1 MALDA
6 LFDDPRQ
13 QGLLALGL
21 GLLNSRGTFGQG
33 LGQAGQQAMGVMQQA
48 REQQRLRG
56 MQDIQ
61 QQMAQMQLQN
71 AQREAAKQTQLE
83 ALRGQF
89 TRSPA
94 QQALAGGGGPT
105 AANAEKLASAQP
117 SFDSAGFADAV
128 GAVDPMMALQMR
140 AALQK
145 DEAPVALAKGGKL
158 VTRAGKV
165 LADNPD
171 APDLPSAVRE
181 YEYAKGQG
189 YSGSFQ
195 QFQLEQKKAGASVS
209 NTVVNTGQRGFDN
222 TLKLRGD
229 FRSEPIYKAHQE
241 VQSAYSQIQ
250 QALKAGTPIGDTAA
264 ATKVMKLLDPGSV
277 VRESELGMAMSATGL
292 GDRLQ
297 NYAQNI
303 VSGNKLT
310 PKQRQEF
317 QALADGL
324 FTESAKQY
332 NSKRGEYQGIATRNG
347 LNVPDVVGTDAV
359 IPGGT
364 PTGKSVKRTGMYQG
378 RKVVE
383 YTDGTVDYAD

>member
-33 LGQAGQQAMGVMQQA
+33 LGQAGQQAMGVMQEA
-48 REQQRLRG
+48 RQRQRLAS

-89 TRSPA
+89 TRTPA

-105 AANAEKLASAQP
+105 AANAEKLQTTQP
-117 SFDSAGFADAV
+117 GFDYAGYADAL
-128 GAVDPMMALQMR
+128 GSIDPAAAITMR
-140 AALQK
+140 AALEK
-145 DEAPVALAKGGKL
+145 DNTPIALGKGGAL

-165 LADNPD
+165 LASNPD
-171 APDLPSAVRE
+171 APELPSAVRE

-189 YSGSFQ
+189 YKGTFQ
-195 QFQLEQKKAGASVS
+195 QFQVEQKRAGANVS
-209 NTVVNTGQRGFDN
+209 NLTVNTGQRGFDN

-277 VRESELGMAMSATGL
+277 VRESELGMAMAATGL

-297 NYAQNI
+297 NYAKNI

-310 PKQRQEF
+310 PKQRTEF
-317 QALADGL
+317 QQLADAL
-324 FTESAKQY
+324 FAESAKQY
-332 NSKRGEYQGIATRNG
+332 NGKRGEYQGIAQRNG
-347 LNVPDVVGTDAV
+347 LNVPDVVGADV
-359 IPGGT
+359 QIPGT
-364 PTGKSVKRTGMYQG
+364 QPAGKAVKRTGMYQG

>member
-1 MALDA
+1 
-6 LFDDPRQ
+6 
-13 QGLLALGL
+13 
-21 GLLNSRGTFGQG
+21 
-33 LGQAGQQAMGVMQQA
+33 
-48 REQQRLRG
+48 
-56 MQDIQ
+56 
-61 QQMAQMQLQN
+61 MQLQN

-89 TRSPA
+89 TRTPA

-105 AANAEKLASAQP
+105 AANAEKLQTTQP
-117 SFDSAGFADAV
+117 GFDYAGYADAL
-128 GAVDPMMALQMR
+128 GSIDPAAAITMR
-140 AALQK
+140 AALEK
-145 DEAPVALAKGGKL
+145 DNTPIALGKGGAL

-165 LADNPD
+165 LASNPD
-171 APDLPSAVRE
+171 APELPSAVRE

-189 YSGSFQ
+189 YKGTFQ
-195 QFQLEQKKAGASVS
+195 QFQVEQKRAGANVS
-209 NTVVNTGQRGFDN
+209 NLTVNTGQRGFDN

-277 VRESELGMAMSATGL
+277 VRESELGMAMAATGL

-297 NYAQNI
+297 NYAKNI

-310 PKQRQEF
+310 PKQRTEF
-317 QALADGL
+317 QQLADAL
-324 FTESAKQY
+324 FAESAKQY
-332 NSKRGEYQGIATRNG
+332 NGKRGEYQGIAQRNG
-347 LNVPDVVGTDAV
+347 LNVPDVVGADV
-359 IPGGT
+359 QIPGT
-364 PTGKSVKRTGMYQG
+364 QPAGKAVKRTGMYQG

>member
-1 MALDA
+1 MAFDA

-61 QQMAQMQLQN
+61 QQMAQMQLEN
-71 AQREAAKQTQLE
+71 ARRDAGRQTQLE

-89 TRSPA
+89 SRSPA
-94 QQALAGGGGPT
+94 QQVLAGGGGPT
-105 AANAEKLASAQP
+105 AANAEKLQTAQP
-117 SFDSAGFADAV
+117 GFDFAGYSEALA
-128 GAVDPMMALQMR
+128 GVDPMMALQMR
-140 AALQK
+140 SALQK
-145 DEAPVALAKGGKL
+145 DETPVALGKGGKL
-158 VTRAGKV
+158 VTRTGKV

-189 YSGSFQ
+189 YKGTFQ
-195 QFQLEQKKAGASVS
+195 QFQIEQKRAGANVS
-209 NTVVNTGQRGFDN
+209 NLTVNTGQRGFDN

-250 QALKAGTPIGDTAA
+250 QSLKAGTPIGDTAA
-264 ATKVMKLLDPGSV
+264 ATKIMKLLDPGSV
-277 VRESELGMAMSATGL
+277 VRESELGMAMAATGL

-310 PKQRQEF
+310 PKQRTEF
-317 QALADGL
+317 QALADAL

-332 NSKRGEYQGIATRNG
+332 NGKRGEYQGIATRNG
-347 LNVPDVVGTDAV
+347 LNVPDVVGADA
-359 IPGGT
+359 PM
-364 PTGKSVKRTGMYQG
+364 PNPAPAGKKVVRTGMYQG
-378 RKVVE
+378 RKVVQ
-383 YTDGTVDYAD
+383 YDDGSIANAD